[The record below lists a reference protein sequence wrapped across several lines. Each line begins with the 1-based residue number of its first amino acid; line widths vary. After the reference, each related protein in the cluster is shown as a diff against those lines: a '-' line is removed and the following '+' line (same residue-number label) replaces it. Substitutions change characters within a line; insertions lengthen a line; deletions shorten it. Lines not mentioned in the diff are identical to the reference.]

1 MSRVP
6 LFLAA
11 VLALSADPSLPN
23 LFQKAKQEFK
33 LGNYQQALATLETLD
48 TESAKPGQEA
58 ERQKMRP
65 AVLFYEG
72 ASLAALGR
80 SEEAEQA
87 FEEFLVLSP
96 NASLDPALYPSR
108 VKTAFEN
115 ARRKVTASVS
125 GKAA

>member
-6 LFLAA
+6 ILLAA
-11 VLALSADPSLPN
+11 VLALSADASLPE

-33 LGNYQQALATLETLD
+33 LGNYQQALSTLQTLD
-48 TESAKPGQEA
+48 TASAQPGQEA

-80 SEEAEQA
+80 SEEAEKA
-87 FEEFLVLSP
+87 FEDFLELSP
-96 NASLDPALYPSR
+96 NASLDP
-108 VKTAFEN
+108 
-115 ARRKVTASVS
+115 
-125 GKAA
+125 